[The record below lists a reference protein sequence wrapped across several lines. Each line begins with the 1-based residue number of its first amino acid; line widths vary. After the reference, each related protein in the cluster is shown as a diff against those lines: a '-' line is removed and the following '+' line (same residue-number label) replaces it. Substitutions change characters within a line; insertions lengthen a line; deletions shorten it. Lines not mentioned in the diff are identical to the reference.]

1 MGFDKPALSLNGGST
16 SNEASWS
23 SFGHT
28 GFTGTMCWAD
38 PETGIVFVFLSNRV
52 NPDAEN
58 KKIQDLNIRTE
69 IQSALYRAFGFKNRR
84 QR

>member
-1 MGFDKPALSLNGGST
+1 MKPPGRVS
-16 SNEASWS
+16 
-23 SFGHT
+23 
-28 GFTGTMCWAD
+28 GTPD
-38 PETGIVFVFLSNRV
+38 SPERCVGPIPKTGIVFVFLSNRV